1 MEIKKEHEEI
11 VNVLQE
17 LLQKNFDAE
26 AGYKQVMI
34 KAENGALKNWL
45 QQKAQQRHLFATQL
59 DCMIREMNA
68 TPAEDGTILG
78 SAHRAW
84 IDIKTTLSTNTD
96 QALLEEC
103 IRGEK
108 ASVEEYQ
115 KQLDN
120 LDKYPGV
127 KELIYGQY
135 TTIKTALSTVKTLE
149 DLEAIK

>member
-34 KAENGALKNWL
+34 KSENGALKNWL

-108 ASVEEYQ
+108 ASVDEYQ
-115 KQLDN
+115 TQLDN

-135 TTIKTALSTVKTLE
+135 TTIKNALNTVKTLE